1 MRSSNG
7 RADAAADRGRRQ
19 RDDTDHDPTAPGDI
33 EPNRGSAGLLR
44 DSMARHP
51 DAPDIGNFSRRGF
64 LVAAAGSAALVS
76 RRARAQAVVEPL
88 ESLVP
93 TFFTAAEW
101 PLVIALCD
109 TLIPAEGDGPGA
121 VEARVPVFLDLQ
133 MASPWGQSATWYMQG
148 PHVPDAD
155 PLLGFQAPLSL
166 SEIIRQGLGH
176 FSQWCLTGQGGAF
189 DTLDVQH
196 RHDAVDALMAHKIE
210 FPPEL
215 RDFPDF
221 LLTSV
226 RQGYLSDPR
235 HGGNHGMLAW
245 VHVGYPGARG
255 NYLSWTNP
263 ARDASPYILGPVS
276 ISGERG

>member
-7 RADAAADRGRRQ
+7 RAGAPTDRRRRQ
-19 RDDTDHDPTAPGDI
+19 HDGTDHDPTAPGNI
-33 EPNRGSAGLLR
+33 KPNRGSAALPS

-51 DAPDIGNFSRRGF
+51 DAPDIGNFSRRAF

-76 RRARAQAVVEPL
+76 GRAHAQVTVVPL
-88 ESLVP
+88 ENLTP

-101 PLVIALCD
+101 PLVIAICD

-121 VEARVPVFLDLQ
+121 IEARVPVFIDLQ
-133 MASPWGQSATWYMQG
+133 MAGSWGQSATWYMEG

-155 PLLGFQAPLSL
+155 PLLGFQSPLSL
-166 SEIIRQGLGH
+166 AEIIRRGLGH
-176 FSQWCLTGQGGAF
+176 FNRWCGTEHGGAF
-189 DTLDVQH
+189 DTLDAQQ
-196 RHDAVDALMAHKIE
+196 RHDAVDALMARKIE
-210 FPPEL
+210 FPAEL

-255 NYLSWTNP
+255 NYLSWTDP
-263 ARDASPYILGPVS
+263 ARDAAPYILGPVS
-276 ISGERG
+276 INGERG